1 MIAQNL
7 AAVRARIEAAARNVG
22 RDAAGVTLVAVTKEV
37 DAAVAREAVALGLV
51 DLGENR
57 VKELLKKQEALPGPD
72 VRWHMIGTLQRNKVV
87 QVVGRVGLIHSVDS
101 VSLGEAIAG
110 RAQAQGI
117 RQGVLLEV
125 NAGEERQKHGVA
137 PSEAEEAARGL
148 LDMTGLR
155 LRGLMTVAPQGDLD
169 AARRAFRTLRE
180 LRDAI
185 KMRAEEAI
193 ELSMGMTD
201 DFEVAIE
208 EGATIVRIG
217 TAIFGARETSRRKN
231 DQVGKMKEEGSGK

>member
-1 MIAQNL
+1 VVHAVRAAPILQPPRRSRRAPSVARDDRRGMIAQNL

-87 QVVGRVGLIHSVDS
+87 QVVGRVGLILSVDS

-137 PSEAEEAARGL
+137 PSE
-148 LDMTGLR
+148 
-155 LRGLMTVAPQGDLD
+155 
-169 AARRAFRTLRE
+169 
-180 LRDAI
+180 
-185 KMRAEEAI
+185 
-193 ELSMGMTD
+193 
-201 DFEVAIE
+201 
-208 EGATIVRIG
+208 
-217 TAIFGARETSRRKN
+217 
-231 DQVGKMKEEGSGK
+231 